1 VAQSPIAL
9 HRKRFA
15 EDPDAQGAF
24 EALEEHWYMQAE
36 WAALADL
43 YRHRLTAPSLADR
56 PRQRAEI
63 ALRLGQVLEERLSDG
78 DGAVR
83 AYTEAVRQDPRM
95 QAALQHLRRL
105 YAARQS
111 WEIVLQIAEQE
122 IEVARS
128 PQERARLYA
137 EMGDVWLRELDDAT
151 QAEQLYARARD
162 ESGGGPVGPGE
173 PAPTAREEQVP
184 SAPAG
189 ASDAESSE
197 ALRHAAWLA
206 AARGDADTAVTA
218 LQRALVV
225 DANDAEAVDMLLG
238 VLEDAERHEEMTA
251 LLERRA
257 ALAHD
262 PETRGAVW
270 LRLGEV
276 HEHLGHLAEAREAF
290 ERALDAHP
298 EHAATREALCR
309 VYRATEAWGSLR
321 ALLEG
326 AATAAPASA
335 RADLLCRLAELLDRQ
350 FADPEAAR
358 ERLEQAAALAPDDPA
373 VREALERH
381 DDALRARTSP
391 ELGEAPARGE
401 QRATRVVGVLE
412 RKLASL
418 EERGEGRGK
427 EAQGLR
433 VRIGDLRAGPLGD
446 PASAV
451 VVLEPLLDDDEALLE
466 VAPLLARL
474 YDPLGR
480 LEDLAALA
488 ERAGHLSVPSEQ
500 RVDWFRRA
508 AETAR
513 ALGDAARAI
522 GCYRSLLAES
532 PNDAAARGAL
542 CDLYRSRGEIEPL
555 VALLRSELARS
566 DESRELEIHLELAQ
580 IFSESLRD
588 GAACIAHLR
597 RALEIEPGRL
607 DLLERA
613 LELCDGPLA
622 RLDLIEL
629 AAWQVDGDAARARLL
644 ARRGTLFATDLAWP
658 EEAAES
664 WRASLTLDPEQP
676 ELRAKLASVGA

>member
-1 VAQSPIAL
+1 MAQSPIEM
-9 HRKRFA
+9 HRSRFA

-24 EALEEHWYMQAE
+24 EALEEHWFMQAE

-43 YRHRLTAPSLADR
+43 YRRRLAAPSLADR
-56 PRQRAEI
+56 PRQRAQL
-63 ALRLGQVLEERLSDG
+63 ALRLGQVLEERLSDP
-78 DGAVR
+78 DAAVQAYTDAVR
-83 AYTEAVRQDPRM
+83 LDSRL

-105 YAARQS
+105 YASRQS

-122 IEVARS
+122 IEVVDS
-128 PQERARLYA
+128 PEERARLYA
-137 EMGDVWLRELDDAT
+137 EMGDVWLRELGDAA
-151 QAEQLYARARD
+151 QAEQLYARARS
-162 ESGGGPVGPGE
+162 ESGGE
-173 PAPTAREEQVP
+173 
-184 SAPAG
+184 APARPETAAPG
-189 ASDAESSE
+189 PPDEVPDASSSE

-206 AARGDADTAVTA
+206 AARGDADAAVAT
-218 LQRALVV
+218 LQRALAL
-225 DANDAEAVDMLLG
+225 DANDVEAVDMLLS
-238 VLEDAERHEEMTA
+238 VLEGAERHEEMTG

-257 ALAHD
+257 ALASD

-270 LRLGEV
+270 MRLGEV
-276 HEHLGHLAEAREAF
+276 CEHLGRAAEAREAH

-298 EHAATREALCR
+298 EHVGAREALCR

-326 AATAAPASA
+326 AVIAAPASS
-335 RADLLCRLAELLDRQ
+335 RVELLCQLATLLDEQ
-350 FADPEAAR
+350 FGDPDAAR
-358 ERLEQAAALAPDDPA
+358 ERLEQAVALAPDDPR
-373 VREALERH
+373 VREALARR
-381 DDALRARTSP
+381 DDAIGARTSP
-391 ELGEAPARGE
+391 ELDEGPGRGE
-401 QRATRVVGVLE
+401 QRATRVVGILE

-418 EERGEGRGK
+418 EERGEGTGE
-427 EAQGLR
+427 EARGLR
-433 VRIGDLRAGPLGD
+433 LRIGELRAGPLGD

-451 VVLEPLLDDDEALLE
+451 AVLEPLLEDDESLLE

-480 LEDLAALA
+480 LAELAALA

-542 CDLYRSRGEIEPL
+542 CDLHRSRGEFAQL
-555 VALLRSELARS
+555 VALLRAELARS

-580 IFSESLRD
+580 IFSESLHD
-588 GAACIAHLR
+588 DAACIAHLR

-622 RLDLIEL
+622 QLDLIDL
-629 AAWQVDGDAARARLL
+629 AAWQADGDTARARLL
-644 ARRGTLFATDLAWP
+644 ARRGTLIATELSWP

-664 WRASLTLDPEQP
+664 WRASLDLDPEQP
-676 ELRAKLASVGA
+676 ELRARLASAGA